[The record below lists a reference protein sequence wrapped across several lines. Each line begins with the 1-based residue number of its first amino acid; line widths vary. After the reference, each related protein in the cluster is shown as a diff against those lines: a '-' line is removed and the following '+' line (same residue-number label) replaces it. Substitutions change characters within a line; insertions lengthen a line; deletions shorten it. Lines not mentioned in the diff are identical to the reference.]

1 MVQLY
6 TGQRAVGMNHIRHHV
21 HHGQG
26 VLMNTVRA
34 EKIEQLGIIAK
45 VIPRVYPKMT
55 GVYDAGPAAG
65 PVHRNIAPRSL

>member
-1 MVQLY
+1 
-6 TGQRAVGMNHIRHHV
+6 
-21 HHGQG
+21 
-26 VLMNTVRA
+26 MNTVRA

-65 PVHRNIAPRSL
+65 QCTKYCTAVSVKLE